1 MTVTAAQR
9 LPDPWEGCALWRI
22 DLGVAPAPS
31 DLASLDVQERAR
43 AARFVFEDDR
53 RRYQAAHA
61 AMRALLAQAT
71 GQGEPST
78 LRFVHNDFGKP
89 SLADA
94 PGCHFSLSHS
104 GDAALLAIDA
114 VAPVGVDVEIERAMD
129 DIDAMAQAHFT
140 DAERDALQSAA
151 HGARTGT
158 FLRTW
163 TRKEACLKAI
173 GIGLSVDPRQ
183 LETARA
189 GAPDEA
195 WLDDATHGAR
205 PLHLRSGRLAPDLLY
220 SVASTRLLRPAPEAS
235 YSAEALA

>member
-1 MTVTAAQR
+1 MTVTTAQR

-22 DLGVAPAPS
+22 DLGIAPAPS
-31 DLASLDVQERAR
+31 ELASLDAQERAR

-61 AMRALLAQAT
+61 AMRALLAQAA
-71 GQGEPST
+71 GGAEPST
-78 LRFVHNDFGKP
+78 LRFVHNAFGKP

-104 GDAALLAIDA
+104 GDAALLAIDPA
-114 VAPVGVDVEIERAMD
+114 GPVGVDLEIERAMD

-140 DAERDALQSAA
+140 DAERSAL
-151 HGARTGT
+151 HGAPREARART

-173 GIGLSVDPRQ
+173 GTGLSVDPRQ

-189 GAPDEA
+189 GAPDAA
-195 WLDDATHGAR
+195 WLDDPTHGAR
-205 PLHLRSGRLAPDLLY
+205 ALHLCSGRLAPDLLY
-220 SVASTRLLRPAPEAS
+220 SVASTRLLHAAPEAACP
-235 YSAEALA
+235 AEAFA

>member
-1 MTVTAAQR
+1 MTTAQR
-9 LPDPWEGCALWRI
+9 LPDPWQGCALWRI
-22 DLGVAPAPS
+22 DLGVAAAPS
-31 DLASLDVQERAR
+31 ELASLDAQERAR
-43 AARFVFEDDR
+43 AARFVFDDDR

-61 AMRALLAQAT
+61 AMRALLAQAA
-71 GQGEPST
+71 GLGEPSM

-114 VAPVGVDVEIERAMD
+114 HAPVGVDVEIERAMD

-140 DAERDALQSAA
+140 HAERGALQNAD
-151 HGARTGT
+151 HGARASV

-173 GIGLSVDPRQ
+173 GTGLSVDPRQ
-183 LETARA
+183 LETARVDS
-189 GAPDEA
+189 PDEA

-205 PLHLRSGRLAPDLLY
+205 ALSLRSGRLAPDLLY
-220 SVASTRLLRPAPEAS
+220 SVASTRALRPARGVSRP
-235 YSAEALA
+235 AEAFA

>member
-1 MTVTAAQR
+1 MTVTTAQR

-22 DLGVAPAPS
+22 DLGVAPAPA
-31 DLASLDVQERAR
+31 DLASLDAQERAR

-61 AMRALLAQAT
+61 AMRALLAQAA
-71 GQGEPST
+71 GLGEPST
-78 LRFVHNDFGKP
+78 LRFAHNDFGKP
-89 SLADA
+89 SLVDA
-94 PGCHFSLSHS
+94 PGCHFSLSHC
-104 GDAALLAIDA
+104 GDAALLAVDA
-114 VAPVGVDVEIERAMD
+114 HAPVGVDVELDRAMN

-140 DAERDALQSAA
+140 YAERGALQSAN
-151 HGARTGT
+151 HEARVSA

-173 GIGLSVDPRQ
+173 GTGLSVDPRQ

-189 GAPDEA
+189 DSPDEA

-205 PLHLRSGRLAPDLLY
+205 ALYLRSGRLAPDLLY
-220 SVASTRLLRPAPEAS
+220 SVASTRPLRPARRAS
-235 YSAEALA
+235 RPLETFA

>member
-1 MTVTAAQR
+1 MTVPVLR

-22 DLGVAPAPS
+22 DLRLAPTPEGLS
-31 DLASLDVQERAR
+31 SLDAQERAR

-53 RRYQAAHA
+53 RRYQAAHV
-61 AMRALLAQAT
+61 AMRALLAQAA
-71 GQGEPST
+71 GPGDPSL
-78 LRFVHNDFGKP
+78 LRFVHNAFGKP
-89 SLADA
+89 ALADA

-104 GDAALLAIDA
+104 GDAALLAIDDS
-114 VAPVGVDVEIERAMD
+114 APVGVDVEIDRPMD

-140 DAERDALQSAA
+140 DAERDALRRTPAPA
-151 HGARTGT
+151 RVGA

-173 GIGLSVDPRQ
+173 GTGLSVDARQ

-195 WLDDATHGAR
+195 WLDDATHGAK
-205 PLHLRSGRLAPDLLY
+205 PLYLRSGRLAPDLLY
-220 SVASTRLLRPAPEAS
+220 SVASTRPRHTASEAS
-235 YSAEALA
+235 CPAEALA

>member
-1 MTVTAAQR
+1 MTVTTAQR

-31 DLASLDVQERAR
+31 DLASLDAQERAR

-71 GQGEPST
+71 GQGEPSA
-78 LRFVHNDFGKP
+78 LRFVHNPFGKP

-114 VAPVGVDVEIERAMD
+114 GAPVGVDVEIDRAMD

-140 DAERDALQSAA
+140 AAERDALKHAAREAQASA
-151 HGARTGT
+151 

-173 GIGLSVDPRQ
+173 GTGLSVDPRQ

-189 GAPDEA
+189 GAADEA
-195 WLDDATHGAR
+195 WLDDAIHGAR
-205 PLHLRSGRLAPDLLY
+205 PLHLLSGRLAPNLLY
-220 SVASTRLLRPAPEAS
+220 SVATTRPLRPGCEAHGP
-235 YSAEALA
+235 AEAFA